1 MFTRRTATVIISAP
15 DASCAFTMT
24 DGDEYFPV
32 PTMSRELKVLP
43 AIENVSMW
51 TVRGWLSATY
61 EVHDFNLVAL
71 AHDDLVEGRALED
84 DQIVFDRYAPR
95 IDRQLREQ
103 LAHGD
108 RTGDLVRIAV
118 QNDGQVKSF

>member
-1 MFTRRTATVIISAP
+1 MKYLDVSIKSRSDSSCGPRGAPPPRATEMFTRRTATVIISAP
-15 DASCAFTMT
+15 DASCAFTMI

-84 DQIVFDRYAPR
+84 DQIVFDRHAPR
-95 IDRQLREQ
+95 
-103 LAHGD
+103 
-108 RTGDLVRIAV
+108 
-118 QNDGQVKSF
+118 